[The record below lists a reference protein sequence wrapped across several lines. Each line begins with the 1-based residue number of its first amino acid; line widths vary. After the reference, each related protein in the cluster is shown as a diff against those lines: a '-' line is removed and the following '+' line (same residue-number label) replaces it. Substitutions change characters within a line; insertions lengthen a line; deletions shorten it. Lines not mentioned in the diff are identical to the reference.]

1 VTQTGGR
8 RGFQPPQ
15 KVNKI
20 IAGFSPGGTLSAN
33 VTQNPKFSAACSAP
47 EEISANA
54 AEGNWRYTGPCRKAK
69 GYSRGKR
76 IKMNLNLISFL
87 ILLAFAVAVPTIL
100 FLLLRSSLCDLLRH
114 TLKLQ
119 AGVTFYLRSFL
130 LVLYLAALSG
140 AIGISFDLKP
150 ESRFMEYVW
159 KEASGVSSS
168 LQNLVLFISVYLI
181 LITILIATLKV
192 NVDE

>member
-1 VTQTGGR
+1 MI
-8 RGFQPPQ
+8 P
-15 KVNKI
+15 
-20 IAGFSPGGTLSAN
+20 
-33 VTQNPKFSAACSAP
+33 
-47 EEISANA
+47 
-54 AEGNWRYTGPCRKAK
+54 
-69 GYSRGKR
+69 
-76 IKMNLNLISFL
+76 NLISFL
-87 ILLAFAVAVPTIL
+87 ILLALAVAIPTIL

-119 AGVTFYLRSFL
+119 SGVTFYLRSFL

-150 ESRFMEYVW
+150 EAHFMEYVW
-159 KEASGVSSS
+159 KGATGLSTS
-168 LQNLVLFISVYLI
+168 LDYLVLFISVYLI